1 MAGHTLEHPWGRQSS
16 LKNISATRLGNG
28 RQVLPSS
35 VRLQYLK
42 PHAAYSALTHG
53 LSSKWSYLSRVTPN
67 ISHLLNPLDVALRA
81 KLLPAL
87 TGRSTPNDQE
97 RALFALPAWL
107 GGLGIRIPS
116 KSAERELH
124 LPYKLPPFLWQR
136 FLNKTSNTGS
146 YNYDIVDHQLHNKA
160 SIRRQNDEINSKE
173 AEDLH
178 SQLPP

>member
-1 MAGHTLEHPWGRQSS
+1 MRGDTGLDKGVRLAVSSIRTESIRRIHGVRTESATEYKPKTSISTMQQIYFLTQGSKSPHMAGHTLEHPWGRQSS

-67 ISHLLNPLDVALRA
+67 NSHLLNPLDVALRA

-87 TGRSTPNDQE
+87 TGRSTPN
-97 RALFALPAWL
+97 
-107 GGLGIRIPS
+107 
-116 KSAERELH
+116 
-124 LPYKLPPFLWQR
+124 
-136 FLNKTSNTGS
+136 
-146 YNYDIVDHQLHNKA
+146 KA
-160 SIRRQNDEINSKE
+160 
-173 AEDLH
+173 
-178 SQLPP
+178 